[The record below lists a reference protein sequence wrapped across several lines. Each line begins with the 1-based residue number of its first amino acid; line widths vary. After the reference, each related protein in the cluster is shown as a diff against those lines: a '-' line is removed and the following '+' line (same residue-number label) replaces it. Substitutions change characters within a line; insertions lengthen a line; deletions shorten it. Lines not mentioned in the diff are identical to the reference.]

1 MTWCKWLIA
10 AGLLLA
16 APVGAEPLRPAPLF
30 YSLSGELTQ
39 GGLLIGRTAPH
50 SEVTLDGKPV
60 LVSPDG
66 AFVIGFGRDHGLSA
80 QLEVS
85 VNRGARE
92 RRNLLVLPRLYD
104 IQSITGVAE
113 KYVEPS
119 PEDMKRIEDE
129 RRLIRQARDLRSLMS
144 DFAGGF
150 IWPVSGPI
158 SGVYGSQRVF
168 NGQPRAPHLGVDI
181 AAARG
186 TPVLAAAD
194 GIVALAGPDLFFN
207 GNAMIL
213 DHGLGLTTVY
223 AHLDQFAVKQGE
235 RVKQGQVIGQVG
247 ATGRVT
253 GPHLHWGANWAGV
266 GVDPQLMVG
275 PMPPAKP

>member
-1 MTWCKWLIA
+1 MTLGKYLIA

-16 APVGAEPLRPAPLF
+16 PSVAAEPLRPAPLF
-30 YSLSGELTQ
+30 YTLSGELTQ
-39 GGLLIGRTAPH
+39 GGLLIGRTAPN
-50 SEVTLDGKPV
+50 SSVTLDGKPV

-66 AFVIGFGRDHGLSA
+66 GFVIGFGRDHGLRA
-80 QLEVS
+80 QLEVA

-92 RRNLLVLPRLYD
+92 KRDLLVMPRLYD

-119 PEDMKRIEDE
+119 PEDMKRIKEE
-129 RRLIRQARDLRSLMS
+129 QQAIRQARELRSLVS

-150 IWPVSGPI
+150 IWPVTGPI

-186 TPVLAAAD
+186 TPVVAAAD
-194 GIVALAGPDLFFN
+194 GTVALAGPDLFFN

-235 RVKQGQVIGQVG
+235 RVKQGQVIGKVG

-275 PMPPAKP
+275 PMPKP